1 MATRTT
7 SIEESVLR
15 SARSYLY
22 GHSLAW
28 ESPGD
33 RAGRARTS
41 TRRRLLRLAA
51 ALTRAR
57 DGGTKVEDSRR
68 SWGWRPTSVSANGSV
83 EKAR

>member
-1 MATRTT
+1 MATRTM

-28 ESPGD
+28 DVRGD

-41 TRRRLLRLAA
+41 TRRKLPRLAA

-57 DGGTKVEDSRR
+57 GGRTQVADSRR
-68 SWGWRPTSVSANGSV
+68 PSGWRPTSVSANGSV
-83 EKAR
+83 EKVG

>member
-7 SIEESVLR
+7 SIEESVLL

-28 ESPGD
+28 DVPGD
-33 RAGRARTS
+33 VAGTARTS

-57 DGGTKVEDSRR
+57 GGRTRVEDSRR
-68 SWGWRPTSVSANGSV
+68 PWGWRPTSVSANGSV
-83 EKAR
+83 EKPG